1 MFDPFFSW
9 LESTTLRTWIV
20 ESPSLFAFPGI
31 LAAHTIGLGLL
42 VGLTVALDLRLLG
55 IAPNIPP
62 DAFTRFLPVMR
73 FGLWLNV
80 VTGLTLVLAY
90 PTKALTNPI
99 FYLKLTLI
107 GVGVVLAGKIRVYV
121 TGGTIGATDHAPRA
135 LRRLAG
141 ISLLVWV
148 AVITTGRLLAY
159 TCSRLT
165 VDTLCQ

>member
-1 MFDPFFSW
+1 MFDPFFAW

-90 PTKALTNPI
+90 PTKALTNPD
-99 FYLKLTLI
+99 FYLKLLLI
-107 GVGVVLAGKIRVYV
+107 AGGLLILR
-121 TGGTIGATDHAPRA
+121 AT
-135 LRRLAG
+135 LRRVRDGLATSG
-141 ISLLVWV
+141 TTKLLAAVSLLVW
-148 AVITTGRLLAY
+148 AAAITSGRLLAY
-159 TCSRLT
+159 TCIRLT
-165 VDTLCQ
+165 VDTPCE